1 MKKMTVLMT
10 NKNGIQTQSFNTFY
24 SFIKNKNKMERK
36 RWTPKEDRIVK
47 ATLKKAK
54 KPSIAAELLED
65 RLTDRT
71 YSAICQRIV
80 KFRSAQ
86 KNKKEKSSVKV
97 VKRMTFNGDHVR
109 LYF

>member
-1 MKKMTVLMT
+1 M
-10 NKNGIQTQSFNTFY
+10 
-24 SFIKNKNKMERK
+24 K

-47 ATLKKAK
+47 TILKKAK

-71 YSAICQRIV
+71 YSAISQRIF
-80 KFRSAQ
+80 KLTRAGRTKTPTST
-86 KNKKEKSSVKV
+86 KV
-97 VKRMTFNGDHVR
+97 VRKLVLHKDHVR

>member
-1 MKKMTVLMT
+1 
-10 NKNGIQTQSFNTFY
+10 
-24 SFIKNKNKMERK
+24 MERK

-54 KPSIAAELLED
+54 KPSIAAELLEN

-71 YSAICQRIV
+71 YSAITQRIF
-80 KFRSAQ
+80 KFKNAQ
-86 KNKKEKSSVKV
+86 KSRKVEKSPVKV

>member
-1 MKKMTVLMT
+1 
-10 NKNGIQTQSFNTFY
+10 
-24 SFIKNKNKMERK
+24 MEKR

-54 KPSIAAELLED
+54 KPSIAAELLEN

-80 KFRSAQ
+80 KFKSAQ
-86 KNKKEKSSVKV
+86 KNKKVEKSTVKV
-97 VKRMTFNGDHVR
+97 VKRLTFNGDHVR

>member
-1 MKKMTVLMT
+1 MKILQIM
-10 NKNGIQTQSFNTFY
+10 KNGTQTQFSNTFY

-54 KPSIAAELLED
+54 KPSIAAELLEN

-80 KFRSAQ
+80 KFKSAQ
-86 KNKKEKSSVKV
+86 KNKKVEKSTVKV
-97 VKRMTFNGDHVR
+97 VKRLTFNGDHVR

>member
-1 MKKMTVLMT
+1 
-10 NKNGIQTQSFNTFY
+10 
-24 SFIKNKNKMERK
+24 MERK

-80 KFRSAQ
+80 KFRSA
-86 KNKKEKSSVKV
+86 EKSKKVEKSPVKV

>member
-1 MKKMTVLMT
+1 M
-10 NKNGIQTQSFNTFY
+10 
-24 SFIKNKNKMERK
+24 K

-80 KFRSAQ
+80 KFRRFEKASRTANKSA
-86 KNKKEKSSVKV
+86 VKV
-97 VKRMTFNGDHVR
+97 VKKLTFNGDHVR

>member
-1 MKKMTVLMT
+1 M
-10 NKNGIQTQSFNTFY
+10 
-24 SFIKNKNKMERK
+24 K

-54 KPSIAAELLED
+54 KPSIAAQLLED

-71 YSAICQRIV
+71 YSAITQRIF
-80 KFRSAQ
+80 KFRNA
-86 KNKKEKSSVKV
+86 KRTKKQTPEAVRV
-97 VKRMTFNGDHVR
+97 VKKLTFNGDHVR